1 MLRQRR
7 QGWQTRAVSLR
18 ALCLITAVVLPAC
31 APAQGGSGSAPAP
44 LEPLAGPVG
53 LEEARRYV
61 LGLVNRDRAEA
72 GLDPVTRDETA
83 ERAGQRHV
91 EDMVKHGFTAHW
103 GTDGSVPEQRYTEA
117 GGVHFVQENAAC
129 FFDGTVRT
137 LEPNPTFTAA
147 ELEQIESAFIHET
160 PPNDG
165 HRKNILK
172 KWHNHL
178 GVGLAKPV
186 GVDQPCMTQEF
197 IDEYGEYDG
206 LPQQAKLG
214 QKITVGGEVH
224 APAEFGGIGLARIE
238 SAKKLTPAH
247 LNQTSSYPVPNP
259 DDLYFPAGF
268 KTPRPVKLDGKRFSL
283 DLDLK
288 HPAGPGRYQVSV
300 WGRYPGDKAFVM
312 VSLRTIDVR

>member
-1 MLRQRR
+1 MLRRRR
-7 QGWQTRAVSLR
+7 QGWQTRAVSIR
-18 ALCLITAVVLPAC
+18 ALSVIVSVALPAC
-31 APAQGGSGSAPAP
+31 APARGGSGSAP
-44 LEPLAGPVG
+44 EPLAPLTGPVG

-72 GLDPVTRDETA
+72 GLEPVTRDETA
-83 ERAGQRHV
+83 ERSGQRHV

-103 GTDGSVPEQRYTEA
+103 GTDGSVPEQRYTES

-129 FFDGTVRT
+129 FFDGTARE
-137 LEPNPTFTAA
+137 LDPNPTFTAA

-197 IDEYGEYDG
+197 VDEYGEYDG

-214 QKITVGGEVH
+214 QKISVGGEVH

-238 SAKKLTPAH
+238 PAKKLTPAH

-268 KTPRPVKLDGKRFSL
+268 KTPKPVKLDGKRFSL